1 MRSLAPYTHVILR
14 GNCRSKSHNF
24 TSALLS
30 RVITTNTKYL
40 RPRRPPSLQP
50 VDIPSASW
58 TADIP
63 SASRTADIP
72 SASRTAD
79 IPSASRTADIP
90 STSRT
95 ADIPSTSRTADI
107 PSASQTADILS
118 ASQTKTSKE
127 EKVNIIKD
135 LL

>member
-1 MRSLAPYTHVILR
+1 MRSLAPYTRATLR
-14 GNCRSKSHNF
+14 GSRRGRGHNS
-24 TSALLS
+24 TSVPTS
-30 RVITTNTKYL
+30 RVVTTNTKRL
-40 RPRRPPSLQP
+40 RPRRPPSPQP
-50 VDIPSASW
+50 ADILSASQ

-63 SASRTADIP
+63 STSRIADIPSTSRTADIP
-72 SASRTAD
+72 STSQ
-79 IPSASRTADIP
+79 TADIP

-107 PSASQTADILS
+107 PSTSQTADIPS
-118 ASQTKTSKE
+118 ASRANTLKE